1 MDAQAEE
8 EKRIKALMK
17 GMEQAEGGDMFVSTS
32 AVGSIVGLQS
42 DQIKQMAS
50 EYAEKSADL
59 AAGRKPDKV
68 LGAQAHQRR
77 MAALQKQ
84 IATQEKKIQD
94 VR

>member
-1 MDAQAEE
+1 MKNMEE
-8 EKRIKALMK
+8 
-17 GMEQAEGGDMFVSTS
+17 AEGGDMFVSTS

-50 EYAEKSADL
+50 QYAEKSADL

-77 MAALQKQ
+77 MTSLQKQ
-84 IATQEKKIQD
+84 INTQKKKIQEVGGAGACCRD
-94 VR
+94 R